1 MKKMG
6 EFMGNWLKNGAK
18 CKVMKK
24 KRGEECRET
33 KKWKDVSG
41 GNEIFA

>member
-1 MKKMG
+1 MLSYEEKKG
-6 EFMGNWLKNGAK
+6 EG
-18 CKVMKK
+18 
-24 KRGEECRET
+24 CRET